1 MKKNIRLKGA
11 NDIYLLLKFANE
23 RKSCMEG
30 WVKIYRKL
38 LDNPIVAKDGDYL
51 SVWVYLLL
59 NATHTKYDALFKNK
73 RITLLPGQLITSRK
87 SISSKLKINENKVQR
102 VLKCFEIE
110 QQIEQQTSSQN
121 RLISILNWNEYQ
133 QNEQQN
139 ERQVNNERTTSEHKQ
154 ECNNKKNIFIYFIN
168 KYKSNEKNFE
178 KQMKIL
184 SQMRKDEKW
193 DELTHDEQLDLQTAI
208 FN

>member
-11 NDIYLLLKFANE
+11 NDIYLLLKFTNE
-23 RKSCMEG
+23 RKSCMDG

-133 QNEQQN
+133 QSEQQN

-154 ECNNKKNIFIYFIN
+154 ECNNDNNIYLYFIN
-168 KYKSNEKNFE
+168 KYKSNEKEFS
-178 KQMKIL
+178 KQIKII
-184 SQMRKDEKW
+184 SQMQRDPKW
-193 DELTHDEQLDLQTAI
+193 KELSEDEQMALRNEI
-208 FN
+208 W